1 MKRQFIFRVTILF
14 VTIFFIGC
22 TKSTVILLDSGKAKS
37 AVIVSTDKGSSKLD
51 EVGKYVDLKDK
62 KEAASEVKTMSKK
75 EIESRFSKVLSAAPL
90 KPIKYMV
97 YFKPKSKELTDESK
111 TVLVNAIEDMKK
123 RSPCM
128 VDIIGHT
135 DTTGS
140 NELNI
145 KVSLKRAKYIES
157 ILKERG
163 VKVISLTAKG
173 YGEEDLQ
180 VKTADNVAEDKN
192 RNVEIFIK

>member
-1 MKRQFIFRVTILF
+1 MKNYFLLIIGLF
-14 VTIFFIGC
+14 FVGC
-22 TKSTVILLDSGKAKS
+22 TKSTVVLLDNGKVEN
-37 AVIVSTDKGSSKLD
+37 AVIVTTDKGSSKLD
-51 EVGKYVDLKDK
+51 KVGNYVDLKDK
-62 KEAASEVKTMSKK
+62 EKAPSEVNTMSKK
-75 EIESRFSKVLSAAPL
+75 EIESRFSKVLAAAPM

-97 YFKPKSKELTDESK
+97 YFKPNSKELTEESK
-111 TVLVNAIEDMKK
+111 TVLVNVLEDIKK

-140 NELNI
+140 SELNI
-145 KVSLKRAKYIES
+145 KVSLKRAKVIES
-157 ILKERG
+157 ILKEKG
-163 VKVISLTAKG
+163 VKVVSLVAKG

-180 VKTADNVAEDKN
+180 VKTADNVAEAKN

>member
-1 MKRQFIFRVTILF
+1 MKRQFIFFIAAL
-14 VTIFFIGC
+14 FFISC
-22 TKSTVILLDSGKAKS
+22 SQTTVVLLDNGKTHN
-37 AVIVSTDKGSSKLD
+37 AVIVSNNKGTSKLD
-51 EVGKYVDLKDK
+51 KVGSYVDLKDENK
-62 KEAASEVKTMSKK
+62 SVSEIKTMSKK
-75 EIESRFSKVLSAAPL
+75 EIASRFSKVLAASPK
-90 KPIKYMV
+90 KPVKYMV
-97 YFKPKSKELTDESK
+97 YFKPKSKELTEESQA
-111 TVLVNAIEDMKK
+111 VLLKAMEMMKE
-123 RSPCM
+123 RTPCM

-157 ILKERG
+157 ILKEKA
-163 VKVISLTAKG
+163 VKVVALRAKG

-180 VKTADNVAEDKN
+180 VKTADNISEAKN

>member
-1 MKRQFIFRVTILF
+1 MKIQIIFMISFL
-14 VTIFFIGC
+14 FIGC
-22 TKSTVILLDSGKAKS
+22 SQTTVVLLDNGKVEN

-51 EVGKYVDLKDK
+51 KVGNYVDLKDK
-62 KEAASEVKTMSKK
+62 EEAASEVKTMSKK
-75 EIESRFSKVLSAAPL
+75 EIESRFSKVLAATPP
-90 KPIKYMV
+90 KPVKYMV
-97 YFKPKSKELTDESK
+97 YFKPNSKELTEESK
-111 TVLVNAIEDMKK
+111 ATLDKAIEMIGK

-145 KVSLKRAKYIES
+145 KVSLKRAKLIES
-157 ILKERG
+157 IIKAKG
-163 VKVISLTAKG
+163 VKVVSMTAKG
-173 YGEEDLQ
+173 YGEEDLE
-180 VKTADNVAEDKN
+180 VKTADNVAEAQN